1 MVVDRPDKEQV
12 IFYRDPNL
20 DLQVDEGEGGG
31 EGSGVH
37 VQGHTELSSMP
48 DLQALWRS
56 VSVDGMTET
65 DISAYLQNGGCGQH

>member
-31 EGSGVH
+31 EGV
-37 VQGHTELSSMP
+37 
-48 DLQALWRS
+48 
-56 VSVDGMTET
+56 
-65 DISAYLQNGGCGQH
+65 GCTCRVIQSCLPCQTCRHCGAV

>member
-31 EGSGVH
+31 G
-37 VQGHTELSSMP
+37 
-48 DLQALWRS
+48 R
-56 VSVDGMTET
+56 
-65 DISAYLQNGGCGQH
+65 GGEWGARAGTYRAVFHARPAGTVAQCECGRHD